1 VVPGGA
7 GDESGGCWASARSS
21 VQAAVDAAALSGEEV
36 WVAAGRYPL
45 AAPLELRN
53 GSVVLGGFTGT
64 ESMASQR
71 DPQTRVTVFDGQD
84 AVQVVRMVD
93 IVAARLDGVSVA
105 HGSVAATNKMGGA
118 GILISGCQ
126 YCTVATCRIL
136 HNRASLAVGATSCEG
151 GGVLLKYSTS
161 CQITDCLFTDNQ
173 ATYGTSLSIL
183 YAAGTLVNACRF
195 AGECHVGGRGVVRVN
210 GSGPTYQNCVFT
222 GNRVFWGSAIYS
234 AQDQVFV
241 NCTACFTWNETQN
254 GALHVFSPLTIR
266 NNILAFNHPEAIRE
280 MNEQADPVL
289 ANNLFHGQGVADYF
303 DFDGTHYLTGASQ
316 INVSTVPNNASG
328 NVDGDPLFACCPV
341 QDNGTW
347 TTAPAYDRDC
357 ARTKLVDD
365 SATFIP
371 GELKGCFL
379 NPDNNDTWSYGTVS
393 IVSSTTV

>member
-1 VVPGGA
+1 MIKYVILVIALIWREETLAAQHVVPGGA

-45 AAPLELRN
+45 AAPIELRN

-136 HNRASLAVGATSCEG
+136 HNRASLAVGATSCDG
-151 GGVLLKYSTS
+151 GRVLLKYSTG
-161 CQITDCLFTDNQ
+161 CQITDCLFTDNH

-183 YAAGTLVNACRF
+183 YATETLVNACRF
-195 AGECHVGGRGVVRVN
+195 AGERHVGGKR
-210 GSGPTYQNCVFT
+210 C
-222 GNRVFWGSAIYS
+222 
-234 AQDQVFV
+234 
-241 NCTACFTWNETQN
+241 
-254 GALHVFSPLTIR
+254 
-266 NNILAFNHPEAIRE
+266 
-280 MNEQADPVL
+280 
-289 ANNLFHGQGVADYF
+289 
-303 DFDGTHYLTGASQ
+303 
-316 INVSTVPNNASG
+316 
-328 NVDGDPLFACCPV
+328 
-341 QDNGTW
+341 
-347 TTAPAYDRDC
+347 
-357 ARTKLVDD
+357 
-365 SATFIP
+365 
-371 GELKGCFL
+371 GEG
-379 NPDNNDTWSYGTVS
+379 
-393 IVSSTTV
+393 